1 MKKIAI
7 LLALTCGGL
16 YGWGHYQTL
25 MSEQNNLAAEKVTP
39 PKEVFPQSMKNVAP
53 LSQVQ
58 KLIDEQKAAKKAAEE
73 AKRLEEE
80 KLAAQKALEAKKK
93 AEAEALA
100 KQKEL
105 EKQLAEQE
113 RFCVKAG
120 QFTSKQLPSVNQAL
134 KAAKLLEKV
143 QVKPIFGQDR
153 FVVFIIPTTTSKG
166 AQALVTQVKAKGY
179 ANAQVI
185 TSGPLTN
192 ATRLNV
198 FDNEAT
204 ALSYM
209 EKAKQTLKMKSIRM
223 TRLMGEPT
231 GNVVLVF
238 ENVTKKEKGQLQKIA
253 QKHKKQLQDCPI
265 E

>member
-7 LLALTCGGL
+7 LLTLACGGL
-16 YGWGHYQTL
+16 FGWGYYQTL
-25 MSEQNNLAAEKVTP
+25 MSEQNALSMEKATP
-39 PKEVFPQSMKNVAP
+39 PKEVFPQSMKNIAP

-58 KLIDEQKAAKKAAEE
+58 KLIDEEKATKKAAEE
-73 AKRLEEE
+73 ARRLEEE
-80 KLAAQKALEAKKK
+80 KLAKQKALEAQKK
-93 AEAEALA
+93 AEALA

-134 KAAKLLEKV
+134 KAANLLEKV

-153 FVVFIIPTTTSKG
+153 FVVFIIPTTTLKG

-179 ANAQVI
+179 TNAQVI

-253 QKHKKQLQDCPI
+253 LKHKKQLQDCPV

>member
-7 LLALTCGGL
+7 LLALVCGGL
-16 YGWGHYQTL
+16 YGWGEYQTL
-25 MSEQNNLAAEKVTP
+25 MSEQNSLSVEKVSP
-39 PKEVFPQSMKNVAP
+39 PKEVFPQSMKNIAI
-53 LSQVQ
+53 LSKVQ
-58 KLIDEQKAAKKAAEE
+58 KQIEEEKAAKKAAEE

-80 KLAAQKALEAKKK
+80 KLAKQKALEEKKK
-93 AEAEALA
+93 AEAEALE
-100 KQKEL
+100 KQKQL
-105 EKQLAEQE
+105 EKQKAELE

-120 QFTSKQLPSVNQAL
+120 QFTSKQLPAVNQGL
-134 KAAKLLEKV
+134 KAANLLEKV

-153 FVVFIIPTTTSKG
+153 FVVFIIPTTTLKG
-166 AQALVTQVKAKGY
+166 AQALAKQVKAKGY
-179 ANAQVI
+179 TKAQVI

-204 ALSYM
+204 AMSYM
-209 EKAKQTLKMKSIRM
+209 EKAKQNLKMKSIRM

-238 ENVTKKEKGQLQKIA
+238 ENVTKKEKGQLQKIV
-253 QKHKKQLQDCPI
+253 QKHKKQLQECPI

>member
-7 LLALTCGGL
+7 LLALACGGL

-25 MSEQNNLAAEKVTP
+25 MSEQNALSVQKTTP
-39 PKEVFPQSMKNVAP
+39 PKEVFPQSMKNIAS
-53 LSQVQ
+53 LATVQ
-58 KLIDEQKAAKKAAEE
+58 KQIEAESAAKKAAEE

-80 KLAAQKALEAKKK
+80 KLAKQKALEAQKK
-93 AEAEALA
+93 AEAEALEKE
-100 KQKEL
+100 KQRQQ
-105 EKQLAEQE
+105 QLAEQE
-113 RFCVKAG
+113 RFCVKVG
-120 QFTSKQLPSVNQAL
+120 QFTSKQLPVVNQAL
-134 KAAKLLEKV
+134 KTAKLLEKV

-153 FVVFIIPTTTSKG
+153 FVVFIIPTTTLKG
-166 AQALVTQVKAKGY
+166 AQALVQQVKAKGY
-179 ANAQVI
+179 TKAQVI

-209 EKAKQTLKMKSIRM
+209 DKAKQTLKMKSIRT

-238 ENVTKKEKGQLQKIA
+238 EEITKKEKGQLQKIA
-253 QKHKKQLQDCPI
+253 QKHKKQLQDCPT